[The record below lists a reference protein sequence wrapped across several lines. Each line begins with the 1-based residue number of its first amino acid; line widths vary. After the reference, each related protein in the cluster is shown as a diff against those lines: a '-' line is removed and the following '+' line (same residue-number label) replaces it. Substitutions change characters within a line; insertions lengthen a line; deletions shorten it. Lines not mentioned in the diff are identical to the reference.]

1 MVRAMVR
8 VLGVKE
14 NFAGLV
20 ACAGW
25 LLAGVLSPT
34 AFAQELR
41 LEPLL
46 EEALQRSPEIL
57 AAKARAQ
64 AAHHKVPQARSLPDP
79 MFMTGYQNEGWKRY
93 TYGEMPG
100 AQWMFSAS
108 QMIPFP
114 GKLGLKGEMAEQEA
128 KGLDSSAE
136 YAALQVMAR
145 VKELFYDLFLAHKT
159 LDILVQTRALFS
171 RIEEAALARYRSGTG
186 PQQEVLMAQTERY
199 MLLEREE
206 MQRQRIRSLEAML
219 SATLGRSPHTPL
231 GRPEEPTRT
240 PLDKSSEDLLQLAQ
254 ERSPQLKARER
265 MVQAAEA
272 KVSMARKEYF
282 PDLTLTGNYSS
293 RGGGELEDMWSLTAT
308 VNVPIFFRTKQEE
321 GVKEARSSLLEARH
335 ELEATRLMIESSIRD
350 NYAVVKAAENLLS
363 LYREAIIPKQYQ
375 DFELALSGYIT
386 GKIEA
391 LTVISRLKAFLDT
404 ELLYWSQFAQR
415 EKALARIEALV
426 GGGWELGVKS
436 EKSSEDAGTLGRG
449 GDRN

>member
-1 MVRAMVR
+1 MFRAMVR
-8 VLGVKE
+8 VLSHKG
-14 NFAGLV
+14 NLAGLV

-25 LLAGVLSPT
+25 LLWGICPAAS
-34 AFAQELR
+34 AQELR
-41 LEPLL
+41 LKPLL

-93 TYGEMPG
+93 TYGEMPD

-128 KGLDSSAE
+128 RGLDSSAE
-136 YAALQVMAR
+136 YAALQVLAR
-145 VKELFYDLFLAHKT
+145 VKELFHDLFLAYKT
-159 LDILVQTRALFS
+159 LDILAQTRALFS
-171 RIEEAALARYRSGTG
+171 RLEEAALARYSSGTG

-219 SATLGRSPHTPL
+219 SSALGRSAHVPL
-231 GRPEEPTRT
+231 GRPEEPSIT
-240 PLDKSSEDLLQLAQ
+240 PLHKSPEQLLQLAN
-254 ERSPQLKARER
+254 ERSPQLKARAR
-265 MVQAAEA
+265 MVEAAEA

-282 PDLTLTGNYSS
+282 PDLTLTGNYFS
-293 RGGGELEDMWSLTAT
+293 RGAGQFEDMWSLTAT

-350 NYAVVKAAENLLS
+350 NYAMVKSGENLLS

-375 DFELALSGYIT
+375 DFELALSGYTT

-404 ELLYWSQFAQR
+404 ELLYWSQLAQR

-426 GGGWELGVKS
+426 GGGWE
-436 EKSSEDAGTLGRG
+436 
-449 GDRN
+449 